1 MESLGR
7 YLISVAAAAIICS
20 LLEKLNG
27 KSSGASAIIKMMC
40 GIFMAITV
48 VSPWLKLRIYD
59 FSAYADSF
67 SQQANIARDLGIEEA
82 EEYKRSL
89 ITEKVST
96 YILDKAAQM
105 DLEISVEVFLTTDE
119 QSIPC
124 GVQIFGI
131 VPADKKM
138 QLSRMIEDELGIGRS
153 DQVWT
158 E

>member
-48 VSPWLKLRIYD
+48 VSPWLKLQIYD
-59 FSAYADSF
+59 FSVYADSF
-67 SQQANIARDLGIEEA
+67 SQQAYIARDLGIEEA

-96 YILDKAAQM
+96 YILDKAAREDISLTVDVIVGE
-105 DLEISVEVFLTTDE
+105 DLLPERVELQGQWEEHTRQYLTE
-119 QSIPC
+119 
-124 GVQIFGI
+124 
-131 VPADKKM
+131 
-138 QLSRMIEDELGIGRS
+138 LIERELGIAKGN
-153 DQVWT
+153 QWWT
-158 E
+158 G